1 MSVLQNVVPK
11 QLAFR
16 YSVKVAKCLHL
27 INFEDASEP
36 YFKRPLT
43 SSDRE
48 LFNVFI
54 SHLLMSDWKEIPNH
68 HQVPTP
74 LTNSQ
79 TRHSTFFLK
88 KNNLWKTPTSLTV
101 LAEDYPRYGR
111 YCTEYTEHDAR
122 FLYFVETKIDVFHT
136 PIFARQDLTVL
147 IRFSFLFDRRLI
159 KGNEKRIEIN
169 QEKEDHRRELLKL
182 DKFLRCK
189 PLSKMF

>member
-11 QLAFR
+11 QPAFR
-16 YSVKVAKCLHL
+16 GYSVKVAKCLHR

-48 LFNVFI
+48 LFNIFM
-54 SHLLMSDWKEIPNH
+54 SNFMSDWKEIPNH

-74 LTNSQ
+74 STNSQ

-88 KNNLWKTPTSLTV
+88 KNNLWKTPTSLTI

-111 YCTEYTEHDAR
+111 YCMEYTEHDAR
-122 FLYFVETKIDVFHT
+122 FLYFVETTIDVFHT
-136 PIFARQDLTVL
+136 PIFAKQDLPVL
-147 IRFSFLFDRRLI
+147 IRFSLRLDRRLI
-159 KGNEKRIEIN
+159 KGNEKRIESN
-169 QEKEDHRRELLKL
+169 QQKEDHRRELLKL
-182 DKFLRCK
+182 NKFLRCK

>member
-11 QLAFR
+11 QPAFR
-16 YSVKVAKCLHL
+16 GYSVKVAKSLHL

-36 YFKRPLT
+36 YFKRPFT

-48 LFNVFI
+48 LFNVLI
-54 SHLLMSDWKEIPNH
+54 SNLMSDWKEIPNH

-74 LTNSQ
+74 KTKSQ

-88 KNNLWKTPTSLTV
+88 KNNLWKTPTSLTI

-111 YCTEYTEHDAR
+111 YCMEYTEHDAR

-136 PIFARQDLTVL
+136 PIFARQDLPVL

-159 KGNEKRIEIN
+159 KRNEKRIEIN

-182 DKFLRCK
+182 NKFLRCK
-189 PLSKMF
+189 QLSNF

>member
-1 MSVLQNVVPK
+1 MSVSQYVVPK

-16 YSVKVAKCLHL
+16 GYSVKVAKCLHL

-48 LFNVFI
+48 LFNIFM
-54 SHLLMSDWKEIPNH
+54 SNLMSDWKEIPNH

-74 LTNSQ
+74 STNSQ

-88 KNNLWKTPTSLTV
+88 KNNLWKPPTSLTI

-111 YCTEYTEHDAR
+111 YCMEYTEHDAR
-122 FLYFVETKIDVFHT
+122 FLYFVETTIDVFHT
-136 PIFARQDLTVL
+136 PIFTNQDLPVL
-147 IRFSFLFDRRLI
+147 IRFSLRFDRRLI
-159 KGNEKRIEIN
+159 KGNEKRIEGN
-169 QEKEDHRRELLKL
+169 QQKEDHRRELLQL
-182 DKFLRCK
+182 NKFLRCK
-189 PLSKMF
+189 QLSNV